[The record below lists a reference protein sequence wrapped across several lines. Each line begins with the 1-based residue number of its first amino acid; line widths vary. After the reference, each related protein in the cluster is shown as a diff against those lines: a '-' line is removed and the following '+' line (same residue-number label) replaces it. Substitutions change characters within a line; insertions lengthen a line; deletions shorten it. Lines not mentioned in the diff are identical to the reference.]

1 MRYLVLAVFAA
12 IAIPAAADSL
22 FTQTAEDGG
31 TLISEPTA
39 RFAVGDIITVLVRE
53 SITASTISDTRTR
66 KESDVEAKSPA
77 GSNEFLVGE
86 SPDFRGGIF
95 SPGELP
101 NWKIEAE
108 NEHRGQGQTRRT
120 SELVTTITCR
130 VAEVLENGN
139 LVLEGEKVLTVN
151 REDTTLVLRGTVRPE
166 DVSRANTVPSSLMH
180 ASNLELRGKG
190 PLWNNQRRG
199 LFTKILDWFSPF

>member
-1 MRYLVLAVFAA
+1 VRYLLIAVLAGAA
-12 IAIPAAADSL
+12 MPAAADSL
-22 FTQTAEDGG
+22 FTQSAEDGG
-31 TLISEPTA
+31 TIISEPTE
-39 RFAVGDIITVLVRE
+39 RFTVGDIITVLVRE
-53 SITASTISDTRTR
+53 SITASTVADTRTR
-66 KESDVEAKSPA
+66 KESDVESKAPA
-77 GSNEFLVGE
+77 GSNEFLVGD
-86 SPDFRGGIF
+86 SPDYRGGIF

-101 NWKIEAE
+101 NWKVEAE
-108 NEHRGQGQTRRT
+108 NEHRGQGRTRRT
-120 SELVTTITCR
+120 SELVTTITCH

-151 REDTTLVLRGTVRPE
+151 REDTTLVIRGMVRPE
-166 DVSRANTVPSSLMH
+166 DVSRANTVPSSLMY